1 MISHTAEYALRAMVC
16 LSVDWKA
23 PKTTHEIADQTKIPQ
38 GYLPKVMQQLGR
50 AGLVQ
55 AQRGI
60 YGGYSL
66 KRHPSLVTLWE
77 SVSIIYPDLGAA
89 DSPNDFKPKGED
101 YCALHWTLRSAMGA
115 MQEVMEDATLTD
127 LLDGSRGCIPLG
139 LDLEDPDA
147 LVDMGAFSE

>member
-1 MISHTAEYALRAMVC
+1 MDLFLFWTESGAAKRERGAGRPGVSAGKVQPEYTMISHTAEYALRAMVC

-66 KRHPSLVTLWE
+66 KRHPSLVSLWE
-77 SVSIIYPDLGAA
+77 I
-89 DSPNDFKPKGED
+89 PKE
-101 YCALHWTLRSAMGA
+101 
-115 MQEVMEDATLTD
+115 
-127 LLDGSRGCIPLG
+127 
-139 LDLEDPDA
+139 
-147 LVDMGAFSE
+147 